1 MPGHGSMLSK
11 MNKIELYVA
20 DKDADIN
27 DFAKNAFEY
36 VLAQNDPVGTIAG
49 YYDEKLTIWTVS
61 NYFLQILGYGFEE
74 FMEAVNGSMRNAICS
89 DQINLASLEEIRDFQ
104 GERIMY
110 LMDSKGF
117 PILVRIVKTDSR
129 DNEGEPVWV
138 LSVRSDRAA
147 QNLELVNELVEN
159 GLWSIDYD
167 LEEKIS
173 KITKSETFCRM
184 LGYQD
189 KSEAPDTIEAMLD
202 SVYPEDRPELMDFM
216 RKIPYDIHNE
226 KYEAEYRIRMADGS
240 YQWFGTNCK
249 AVRRMDGSLSQ
260 LVGVIVNVNKRRKA
274 SEQEAREDAFHR
286 AFTDLNICEYYVD
299 LQENTFESMKVEN
312 PLQEIFSKSRTWDE
326 LIQMFLDNY
335 VCPESKETVAQIYNR
350 EYIMKEL
357 REITGELSQECKVI
371 FDGKQR
377 IVSNVVM
384 AGDTDENG
392 NPKHAMIFLRD
403 VTDSKNAEKERRK
416 MLKQNIAMDQLLQ
429 GITKIVD
436 RFAVCDLDSGM
447 YDYYELNN
455 DTVNRPTGDYLEFL
469 RNISQKYIV
478 ITERIN
484 AQMEYLLSPEHLR
497 KVILSEDDVYTFEYC
512 NLDKSSYKVMSVIP
526 VEWKGSVLSK
536 VMMIVQDIGQ
546 KHELEKLANTDALTG
561 LYNER
566 YLSARLKQNGKLH
579 KKFAMFYLDLDKFKP
594 VNDIYGHDMGDKLL
608 KAVSQ
613 RLCKCIRNTDY
624 AFRIGGDEFSLIIE
638 EGNINDEFCETMVRR
653 IKNVIDRPFDIDG
666 QLLRVDTSC
675 GYAIYPEHSD
685 RIEDIRIIADHR
697 MYEDKAQNKKEL
709 KKER

>member
-20 DKDADIN
+20 GEDADIN
-27 DFAKNAFEY
+27 DSAKNAFEY

-74 FMEAVNGSMRNAICS
+74 FMEAANGSMRNVICS
-89 DQINLASLEEIRDFQ
+89 DQINLASLEEIRNFQ
-104 GERIMY
+104 GERTMY

-202 SVYPEDRPELMDFM
+202 SVHPEDRPKLMDFM
-216 RKIPYDIHNE
+216 RKIPYDTHNE

-260 LVGVIVNVNKRRKA
+260 LVGVIVNVDKRRKA

-286 AFTDLNICEYYVD
+286 AFTNLNICEYYVD

-312 PLQEIFSKSRTWDE
+312 PLQKIFSKSRTWDE

-377 IVSNVVM
+377 IVRNVVM

-392 NPKHAMIFLRD
+392 DPKHAMIFLRD

-416 MLKQNIAMDQLLQ
+416 MLRQNIAMDQLLQ
-429 GITKIVD
+429 GVTRIVE
-436 RFAVCDLDSGM
+436 RFAVCDLDSGL
-447 YDYYELNN
+447 YDYYEMNN
-455 DTVNRPTGDYLEFL
+455 DAVYQPAGDYLKF
-469 RNISQKYIV
+469 IHYMSQKYVV
-478 ITERIN
+478 ITESIN

-497 KVILSEDDVYTFEYC
+497 KVILSEEDQYTFEYC
-512 NLDKSSYKVMSVIP
+512 NFDKSSYKVMSVIP

-536 VMMIVQDIGQ
+536 VMLIVQDIGQ
-546 KHELEKLANTDALTG
+546 KHELEKLANTDGLTG

-566 YLSARLKQNGKLH
+566 YLSTKLKQNGKVH
-579 KKFAMFYLDLDKFKP
+579 KKFAMFYLDLDRFKP
-594 VNDIYGHDMGDKLL
+594 VNDTYGHDMGDKLL

-613 RLCKCIRNTDY
+613 RLRKCIRNTDY

-638 EGNINDEFCETMVRR
+638 EGNINDEFCEMMVRR
-653 IKNVIDRPFDIDG
+653 IKNAIDAPFVIEG
-666 QLLRVDTSC
+666 NMLHVDTSC
-675 GYAIYPEHSD
+675 GYAIYPEHSPE
-685 RIEDIRIIADHR
+685 IGDIRIMADHR
-697 MYEDKAQNKKEL
+697 MYRDKIQNRKKG
-709 KKER
+709 

>member
-1 MPGHGSMLSK
+1 MPGHGSMLSQ
-11 MNKIELYVA
+11 MNKIELYMA
-20 DKDADIN
+20 GKDADIN
-27 DFAKNAFEY
+27 DPAKNAFEY

-74 FMEAVNGSMRNAICS
+74 FMEAANGSMRNVICS
-89 DQINLASLEEIRDFQ
+89 DQINLASLEEIRNFQ
-104 GERIMY
+104 GERTMY

-202 SVYPEDRPELMDFM
+202 SVYPEDRPKLMDFM
-216 RKIPYDIHNE
+216 RKIPYDTHNK
-226 KYEAEYRIRMADGS
+226 KYEAEYRIRMRDGS

-260 LVGVIVNVNKRRKA
+260 LVGVIVNVDKRRKA

-286 AFTDLNICEYYVD
+286 AFTNLNICEYYVD

-312 PLQEIFSKSRTWDE
+312 PLQKIFSKSRTWDE

-377 IVSNVVM
+377 IVRNVVM

-392 NPKHAMIFLRD
+392 DPKHAMIFLRD

-416 MLKQNIAMDQLLQ
+416 MLRQNIAMDQLLQ
-429 GITKIVD
+429 GVTRIVE
-436 RFAVCDLDSGM
+436 RFAVCDLDSGL
-447 YDYYELNN
+447 YDYYEMNN
-455 DTVNRPTGDYLEFL
+455 DAVYQPAGDYLKF
-469 RNISQKYIV
+469 IHYMSQKYVV
-478 ITERIN
+478 ITESIN

-497 KVILSEDDVYTFEYC
+497 KVILSEEDQYTFEYC
-512 NLDKSSYKVMSVIP
+512 NFDKSSYKVMSVIP

-536 VMMIVQDIGQ
+536 VMLIVQDIGQ
-546 KHELEKLANTDALTG
+546 KHELEKLANTDGLTG

-566 YLSARLKQNGKLH
+566 YLSTKLKQNGKFH
-579 KKFAMFYLDLDKFKP
+579 KKFAMFYLDLDRFKP
-594 VNDIYGHDMGDKLL
+594 VNDTYGHDMGDKLL

-613 RLCKCIRNTDY
+613 RLRKCIRNTDY

-638 EGNINDEFCETMVRR
+638 EGNINDEFCEMMVRR
-653 IKNVIDRPFDIDG
+653 IKNAIDAPFVIEG
-666 QLLRVDTSC
+666 NMLHVDTSC
-675 GYAIYPEHSD
+675 GYAIYPEHSPE
-685 RIEDIRIIADHR
+685 IGDIRIMADHR
-697 MYEDKAQNKKEL
+697 MYRDKIQNRKKG
-709 KKER
+709 

>member
-1 MPGHGSMLSK
+1 MSGHGSMLSQ

-20 DKDADIN
+20 GKDADIN
-27 DFAKNAFEY
+27 DSAKNAFEY

-74 FMEAVNGSMRNAICS
+74 FMEAANGSMRNVICS

-104 GERIMY
+104 GERTMY

-117 PILVRIVKTDSR
+117 PILVRVLKTDSR

-184 LGYQD
+184 LEYQD

-216 RKIPYDIHNE
+216 RKIPYDTHNE

-260 LVGVIVNVNKRRKA
+260 LVGVIVNVDKRRKA

-335 VCPESKETVAQIYNR
+335 VCPESKEIVAQIYNR

-371 FDGKQR
+371 INGKQR

-416 MLKQNIAMDQLLQ
+416 MLRQNIAMDQLLQ
-429 GITKIVD
+429 GVTRIVE
-436 RFAVCDLDSGM
+436 RFAVCDLDSGL
-447 YDYYELNN
+447 YDYYEMNN
-455 DTVNRPTGDYLEFL
+455 DAVYQPAGDYLKF
-469 RNISQKYIV
+469 IHYMSQKYVV
-478 ITERIN
+478 ITESIN

-497 KVILSEDDVYTFEYC
+497 KVILSEEDQYTFEYC
-512 NLDKSSYKVMSVIP
+512 NFDKSSYKVMSVIP

-536 VMMIVQDIGQ
+536 VMLIVQDIGQ
-546 KHELEKLANTDALTG
+546 KHELEKLANTDGLTG

-566 YLSARLKQNGKLH
+566 YLSTKLKQNGKFH
-579 KKFAMFYLDLDKFKP
+579 KKFAMFYLDLDRFKP
-594 VNDIYGHDMGDKLL
+594 VNDTYGHDMGDKLL
-608 KAVSQ
+608 KEVSQ
-613 RLCKCIRNTDY
+613 RLRKCIRNTDY

-638 EGNINDEFCETMVRR
+638 EGNINDEFCEMMVRR
-653 IKNVIDRPFDIDG
+653 IKNAIDAPFVIEGHI
-666 QLLRVDTSC
+666 LYVDTSC
-675 GYAIYPEHSD
+675 GYAIYPEHSPE
-685 RIEDIRIIADHR
+685 IGDIRIMADHR
-697 MYEDKAQNKKEL
+697 MYRDKIQNRKKG
-709 KKER
+709 

>member
-1 MPGHGSMLSK
+1 MLSK

-20 DKDADIN
+20 GEDADIN
-27 DFAKNAFEY
+27 DSAKNAFEY

-74 FMEAVNGSMRNAICS
+74 FMEAANGSMRNVICS

-104 GERIMY
+104 GERTMY

-129 DNEGEPVWV
+129 NNEGEPVWV

-159 GLWSIDYD
+159 GLWRIDYD

-202 SVYPEDRPELMDFM
+202 SVHPEDRPKLMDFM
-216 RKIPYDIHNE
+216 RKIPYDTHNE

-260 LVGVIVNVNKRRKA
+260 LVGVIVNVDKRRKA

-286 AFTDLNICEYYVD
+286 AFTNLNICEYYVD

-312 PLQEIFSKSRTWDE
+312 PLQKIFSKSRTWDE

-371 FDGKQR
+371 FNGKQR

-392 NPKHAMIFLRD
+392 DPKHAMIFLRD

-416 MLKQNIAMDQLLQ
+416 MLRQNIAMDQLLQ
-429 GITKIVD
+429 GVTRIVE
-436 RFAVCDLDSGM
+436 RFAVCDLDSGL
-447 YDYYELNN
+447 YDYYEMNN
-455 DTVNRPTGDYLEFL
+455 DAVYQPAGDYLKF
-469 RNISQKYIV
+469 IHYMSQKYVV
-478 ITERIN
+478 ITESIN

-497 KVILSEDDVYTFEYC
+497 KVILSEEDQYTFEYC
-512 NLDKSSYKVMSVIP
+512 NFDKSSYKVMSVIP

-536 VMMIVQDIGQ
+536 VMLIVQDIGQ
-546 KHELEKLANTDALTG
+546 KHELEKLANTDGLTG

-566 YLSARLKQNGKLH
+566 YLSTKLKQNGKFH
-579 KKFAMFYLDLDKFKP
+579 KKFAMFYLDLDRFKP
-594 VNDIYGHDMGDKLL
+594 VNDTYGHDMGDKLL

-613 RLCKCIRNTDY
+613 RLRKCIRNTDY

-638 EGNINDEFCETMVRR
+638 EGNINDEFCEMMVRR
-653 IKNVIDRPFDIDG
+653 IKNAIDAPFVIEG
-666 QLLRVDTSC
+666 NMLHVDTSC
-675 GYAIYPEHSD
+675 GYAIYPEHSPE
-685 RIEDIRIIADHR
+685 IGDIRIMADHR
-697 MYEDKAQNKKEL
+697 MYRDKIQNRKKG
-709 KKER
+709 

>member
-20 DKDADIN
+20 GEDADIN
-27 DFAKNAFEY
+27 DSAKNAFEY

-74 FMEAVNGSMRNAICS
+74 FMEAANGSMRNVICS
-89 DQINLASLEEIRDFQ
+89 DQINLASLEEIRNFQ
-104 GERIMY
+104 GERTMY

-117 PILVRIVKTDSR
+117 PILVRVLKTDSR

-184 LGYQD
+184 LGYKD

-216 RKIPYDIHNE
+216 RKIPYDTHNE

-260 LVGVIVNVNKRRKA
+260 LVGVIVNVDKRRKA

-286 AFTDLNICEYYVD
+286 AFTNLNICEYYVD

-312 PLQEIFSKSRTWDE
+312 PLQKIFSKSRTWDE

-377 IVSNVVM
+377 IVRNVVM

-392 NPKHAMIFLRD
+392 DPKHAMIFLRD

-429 GITKIVD
+429 GVTRIVE
-436 RFAVCDLDSGM
+436 RFAVCDLDSGL
-447 YDYYELNN
+447 YDYYEMNN
-455 DTVNRPTGDYLEFL
+455 DAVYQPAGDYLKF
-469 RNISQKYIV
+469 IHYMSQKYVV
-478 ITERIN
+478 ITESIN

-497 KVILSEDDVYTFEYC
+497 KVILSEEDQYTFEYC
-512 NLDKSSYKVMSVIP
+512 NFDKSSYKVMSVIP

-536 VMMIVQDIGQ
+536 VMLIVQDIGQ
-546 KHELEKLANTDALTG
+546 KHELEKLANTDGLTG

-566 YLSARLKQNGKLH
+566 YLSTKLKQNGKFH
-579 KKFAMFYLDLDKFKP
+579 KKFAMFYLDLDRFKP
-594 VNDIYGHDMGDKLL
+594 VNDTYGHDMGDKLL

-613 RLCKCIRNTDY
+613 RLRKCIRNTDY

-638 EGNINDEFCETMVRR
+638 EGNINDEFCEMMVRR
-653 IKNVIDRPFDIDG
+653 IKNAIDAPFVIEG
-666 QLLRVDTSC
+666 NMLHVDTSC
-675 GYAIYPEHSD
+675 GYAIYPEHSPE
-685 RIEDIRIIADHR
+685 IGDIRIMADHR
-697 MYEDKAQNKKEL
+697 MYRDKIQNRKKG
-709 KKER
+709 

>member
-20 DKDADIN
+20 GEDADIN
-27 DFAKNAFEY
+27 DSAKNAFEY

-74 FMEAVNGSMRNAICS
+74 FMEAANGSMRNVICS

-104 GERIMY
+104 GERTMY

-117 PILVRIVKTDSR
+117 PILVRVLKTDSR

-202 SVYPEDRPELMDFM
+202 SVHPEDRPKLMDFM
-216 RKIPYDIHNE
+216 RKIPYDTHNE

-260 LVGVIVNVNKRRKA
+260 LVGVIVNVDKRRKA

-286 AFTDLNICEYYVD
+286 AFTNLNICEYYVD

-312 PLQEIFSKSRTWDE
+312 PLQKIFSKSRTWDE

-377 IVSNVVM
+377 IVRNVVM

-392 NPKHAMIFLRD
+392 DPKHAMIFLRD

-416 MLKQNIAMDQLLQ
+416 MLRQNIAMDQLLQ
-429 GITKIVD
+429 GVTRIVE
-436 RFAVCDLDSGM
+436 RFAVCDLDSGL
-447 YDYYELNN
+447 YDYYEMNN
-455 DTVNRPTGDYLEFL
+455 DAVYQPAGDYLKF
-469 RNISQKYIV
+469 IHYMSQKYVV
-478 ITERIN
+478 ITESIN

-497 KVILSEDDVYTFEYC
+497 KVILSEEDQYTFEYC
-512 NLDKSSYKVMSVIP
+512 NFDKSSYKVMSVIP

-536 VMMIVQDIGQ
+536 VMLIVQDIGQ
-546 KHELEKLANTDALTG
+546 KHELEKLANTDGLTG

-566 YLSARLKQNGKLH
+566 YLSTKLKQNGKFH
-579 KKFAMFYLDLDKFKP
+579 KKFAMFYLDLDRFKP
-594 VNDIYGHDMGDKLL
+594 VNDTYGHDMGDKLL

-613 RLCKCIRNTDY
+613 RLRKCIRNTDY

-638 EGNINDEFCETMVRR
+638 EGNINDEFCEMMVRR
-653 IKNVIDRPFDIDG
+653 IKNAIDAPFVIEG
-666 QLLRVDTSC
+666 NMLHVDTSC
-675 GYAIYPEHSD
+675 GYAIYPEHSPE
-685 RIEDIRIIADHR
+685 IGDIRIMADHR
-697 MYEDKAQNKKEL
+697 MYRDKIQNRKKG
-709 KKER
+709 